1 VATPKSS
8 STLGTTEM
16 IPIRC
21 QHLSPLIVLLR
32 IASSKTADQIYLLPL
47 STYPP
52 LINNAMP
59 IFTITLYLSSFF
71 VASHLKSANPFSK
84 IKIQKLQT
92 SLQNKAKEDNV
103 VLYDKTAFFA
113 RKKNI
118 VCPAFHKAG
127 LVVPFNKKTTV
138 GYRQME
144 TEGIF
149 LIFSNY
155 KTN

>member
-1 VATPKSS
+1 MCVVSCYIFSIIPCVYSFYVAT
-8 STLGTTEM
+8 
-16 IPIRC
+16 
-21 QHLSPLIVLLR
+21 
-32 IASSKTADQIYLLPL
+32 
-47 STYPP
+47 
-52 LINNAMP
+52 
-59 IFTITLYLSSFF
+59 
-71 VASHLKSANPFSK
+71 HLKSANPFSK

-103 VLYDKTAFFA
+103 GLYDKSAFFA